1 MNNETLMVI
10 AIVVVAV
17 ALVVGMWLVLRRRR
31 TVALRNRFGPEYD
44 HVLRSARTPAEAE
57 RELQQR
63 QARVE
68 KFSIRPLSRED
79 ADRFGAAWR
88 TVQAQF
94 VDEPRSA
101 VLEADRLIGDVMRS
115 RGYPVDDPN
124 RRLDDLSVDHAHVL
138 NHYRAGREIVVRHEG
153 GQATTEDLR
162 QAMVHFRALFEELVA
177 TDRPHAGR
185 RAS

>member
-17 ALVVGMWLVLRRRR
+17 AFVVAMWLLLGRRR
-31 TVALRNRFGPEYD
+31 TAALRDRFGPEYD
-44 HVLRSARTPAEAE
+44 HVLRSTRTTAEAE

-79 ADRFGAAWR
+79 ADRFAAEWR
-88 TVQAQF
+88 SVQARF
-94 VDEPRSA
+94 VDEPRGA
-101 VLEADRLIGDVMRS
+101 VVEADRLIGDVMRS
-115 RGYPVDDPN
+115 RGYPVDDQN
-124 RRLDDLSVDHAHVL
+124 RRLDDLSVDHGHVL
-138 NHYRAGREIVVRHEG
+138 NHYRAGREIMMRHERG
-153 GQATTEDLR
+153 EATTEDLR
-162 QAMVHFRALFEELVA
+162 QAMVHFRALFEELVVSE
-177 TDRPHAGR
+177 RRNVSR

>member
-1 MNNETLMVI
+1 MTNEMLMII

-17 ALVVGMWLVLRRRR
+17 ALVVGMWLLLRQRR
-31 TVALRNRFGPEYD
+31 TAALRARFGPEYD
-44 HVLRSARTPAEAE
+44 HVLQSARTPAEAE

-68 KFSIRPLSRED
+68 TFSIKPLSRED
-79 ADRFGAAWR
+79 ADRFGAEWR
-88 TVQAQF
+88 SVQARF
-94 VDEPRSA
+94 VDDPRIA
-101 VLEADRLIGDVMRS
+101 VVEADRLIGDVMRS

-138 NHYRAGREIVVRHEG
+138 NHYRAGREIVARHED
-153 GQATTEDLR
+153 GQASTEDLR
-162 QAMVHFRALFEELVA
+162 QAMVHFRALFDELVA
-177 TDRPHAGR
+177 GNRPSVR